1 MKGILPKLLSLSC
14 MCCIG
19 FYAGTQLIG
28 ETEAAFTSQTAPAPL
43 TISAA
48 VIFPEGVQLMETQ
61 ARQIGEKMIQSYN
74 RVPEQSEGGT
84 LEELH
89 GTLTELE
96 AIEKELGAGQEELDN
111 LYIEL
116 LSYQQQSAS
125 ENGKPIDY
133 AAKGVKAVGKIIK
146 ETEKFIDYQRIKDFQ
161 TSLVK
166 QIKEME
172 NQPFVQKEAA
182 ESDNE
187 TSEK

>member
-1 MKGILPKLLSLSC
+1 MKRILPKLLSLPC
-14 MCCIG
+14 LCCIG

-28 ETEAAFTSQTAPAPL
+28 ETEAVFSSQTSPAPL

-48 VIFPEGVQLMETQ
+48 VLFPEGVQLMENQ
-61 ARQIGEKMIQSYN
+61 ARQTGEKMIQSYN
-74 RVPEQSEGGT
+74 RIPEQSEGGT

-96 AIEKELGAGQEELDN
+96 AIEEELAAGQEELDS

-125 ENGKPIDY
+125 ENGKPLDY
-133 AAKGVKAVGKIIK
+133 VAKGVKAVSKIIK
-146 ETEKFIDYQRIKDFQ
+146 ETEKFIDYQRIEDFQ
-161 TSLVK
+161 ISLVK

-172 NQPFVQKEAA
+172 NQAFVQKEAA